1 MSDITESFKH
11 SLISSKLWLCQ
22 ELEKVIAGKQ
32 VKNPIVHILGSWHN
46 ILGFM
51 LLVRNPSLYG
61 SIHGYDVDKQSVD
74 LADKILDNWKYSYPK
89 VYNHNIDINL
99 INFSSVGDE
108 SIFINCSVDQID
120 GTAWYKNIPDNK
132 LICLQSTD
140 LPLEKDD
147 WDIKQSYPTKVEFTE
162 TYKVRELIYCDSML
176 FDYGHLKF
184 YRHMMI
190 GIK

>member
-11 SLISSKLWLCQ
+11 SLVSSKLWLCQ
-22 ELEKVIAGKQ
+22 ELEKVIFGKQ
-32 VKNPIVHILGSWHN
+32 IKNPIVHILGSWHN

-61 SIHGYDVDKQSVD
+61 AIHGYDIDEESII
-74 LADKILDNWKYSYPK
+74 LADKILDNWKYTYPK
-89 VYNHNIDINL
+89 VYNHNLDVSTA
-99 INFSSVGDE
+99 NFNTVGNE
-108 SIFINCSVDQID
+108 GVFINCSVDQMKDTI
-120 GTAWYKNIPDNK
+120 WYDNIPDNR
-132 LICLQSTD
+132 LVCLQCTD
-140 LPLEKDD
+140 LPINSEN
-147 WDIKQSYPTKVEFTE
+147 WDVKQSFNSKVDLTE
-162 TYKVRELIYCDSML
+162 TYRVRELVYCDSML

>member
-1 MSDITESFKH
+1 MSELTESFKH

-22 ELEKVIAGKQ
+22 ELEKVIAGNQ
-32 VKNPIVHILGSWHN
+32 IKNPIVHILGSWHN

-61 SIHGYDVDKQSVD
+61 AIHGYDIDKESIE
-74 LADKILDNWKYSYPK
+74 LSDKVLDNWKYAYPK
-89 VYNHNIDINL
+89 VYNHNLDVDEV
-99 INFSSVGDE
+99 NFSSVGNE
-108 SIFINCSVDQID
+108 SIFINCSVDQMKD
-120 GTAWYKNIPDNK
+120 TTWYDNIPENK
-132 LICLQSTD
+132 LVCLQSTD
-140 LPLEKDD
+140 LPLTTDN
-147 WDIKQSYPTKVEFTE
+147 WDVKQSYPTKVDFTE
-162 TYKVRELIYCDSML
+162 TYRVRELIYCDSIL